1 MGCWGLQHTYAEWSK
16 FNVKISAF
24 YSAVGLMKMGVDRVH
39 LGLYRAVGL
48 GRMTTDRSKVQ
59 YLYTDIVDLEN
70 RT

>member
-24 YSAVGLMKMGVDRVH
+24 YSAVMKMGVDRVH
-39 LGLYRAVGL
+39 LYRAVGL